1 MMHIGITGGIGSGKS
16 YVCRRLE
23 AMGYP
28 VYDCDAEAKR
38 LLTENT
44 ELVKAVKCLIGKDAY
59 QGDVLNKAV
68 VAQFLFSS
76 SDHTVQM
83 NSLVHPV
90 VRRDFVTWAAR
101 QTSPVVFVETALL
114 FQAQFDS
121 VCDRVWCVTAPISV
135 RLKRVMERDGCTKK
149 DVLNRQRQQLDDLEV
164 QQRSDEII
172 FNDGKHDIDK
182 QIQLLISKLSSHLC

>member
-59 QGDVLNKAV
+59 QGDALNKAV

-76 SDHTVQM
+76 SEHAVQM

-121 VCDRVWCVTAPISV
+121 VCDRVWCVTAPLSV